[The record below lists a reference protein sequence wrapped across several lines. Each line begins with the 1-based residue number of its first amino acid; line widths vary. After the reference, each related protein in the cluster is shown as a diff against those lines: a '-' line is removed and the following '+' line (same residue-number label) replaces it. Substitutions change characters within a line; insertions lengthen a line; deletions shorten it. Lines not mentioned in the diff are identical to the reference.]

1 MQRMPNSNRLEQNWR
16 MCWFVQVR
24 SPGICLGA
32 QLDWKAPTL
41 SSGMF
46 SPSVCSVSFCVD
58 FVLSSISPSFSVTSL
73 AAPAQ
78 SKYSIPRGFP
88 GGAGGEEPA
97 ANTEDPRDMGLNPE
111 SARSPA
117 KGNHYPLQYSCLENP
132 MDRGVW
138 WATVHGV
145 PKSWTRLRQ
154 QHTHTSH
161 CILNNC
167 HKSPVVDSLWTDSEH
182 TPESL
187 VARGVEGVGG
197 WCALPWGL

>member
-1 MQRMPNSNRLEQNWR
+1 
-16 MCWFVQVR
+16 
-24 SPGICLGA
+24 
-32 QLDWKAPTL
+32 
-41 SSGMF
+41 MF

-145 PKSWTRLRQ
+145 VKSCTGLRAEPGGLPSVGSQSQIRLKRLSSRRA
-154 QHTHTSH
+154 TETLSV
-161 CILNNC
+161 
-167 HKSPVVDSLWTDSEH
+167 S
-182 TPESL
+182 
-187 VARGVEGVGG
+187 
-197 WCALPWGL
+197 